1 MDIRT
6 TVIPCPDRVNWRW
19 QVDKI
24 GSLGATFGALRDSDA
39 RGEIWRMLGRDAMA
53 TVDDAV
59 DMPDFAARL
68 GLRTAAQTVLFPF
81 VD

>member
-1 MDIRT
+1 
-6 TVIPCPDRVNWRW
+6 
-19 QVDKI
+19 
-24 GSLGATFGALRDSDA
+24 
-39 RGEIWRMLGRDAMA
+39 MA
-53 TVDDAV
+53 TVDDPV